1 MAFVKTDWA
10 NYGGFHVAQLHKLN
24 YGNYLNSKGQTDNVV
39 VSVEQRTEA
48 IEKILE
54 QAIVTREYAPSQEYE
69 DLDQEL
75 EDLINKNS

>member
-1 MAFVKTDWA
+1 M
-10 NYGGFHVAQLHKLN
+10 
-24 YGNYLNSKGQTDNVV
+24 V